1 MESGLLKG
9 TLFFL
14 CVVLAILL
22 LMPKCP
28 PTALA
33 PLRARPATD
42 SAPKGLRIESGV
54 PAASKPASVAYP
66 EGLDAEHLQYMIEV
80 DPRFAAPKM
89 ASFPK
94 DSPSADDALV
104 GALSRLGYIEKQP
117 DGRYG
122 FSREGLLNVT
132 GAVDQGSSWSVP
144 IAKRAFV
151 RATHIDCNGD
161 NCRAEF
167 QWQWQLNAIG
177 DAMALKPQ
185 PMTGTATLNA
195 TDHHWLLNG
204 INGLD

>member
-1 MESGLLKG
+1 MESSLLKG

-14 CVVLAILL
+14 CATLVVLLF
-22 LMPKCP
+22 MPKCP

-33 PLRARPATD
+33 PLHARPATD

-54 PAASKPASVAYP
+54 PAASKPASVQYP
-66 EGLDAEHLQYMIEV
+66 EGLDAEHLQYMIEI
-80 DPRFAAPKM
+80 DSRFAAPKM
-89 ASFPK
+89 ASFAK
-94 DSPSADDALV
+94 DSPNADDALV
-104 GALSRLGYIEKQP
+104 GALSRLGYIEKQA

-122 FSREGLLNVT
+122 LSRDGLINVS

-144 IAKRAFV
+144 IAKRVFI

-161 NCRAEF
+161 NCSAEF
-167 QWQWQLNAIG
+167 QWQWELNKIG

-185 PMTGTATLNA
+185 PMTGMATLNA

-204 INGLD
+204 LTGVD